1 MTIPI
6 DVAIGLACLAIVL
19 GVFIGAVIGASKRS
33 EPENLSAH
41 VVSAMREVEEW
52 ECPRLVEWDETT
64 RARFRAQQAARRI
77 A

>member
-6 DVAIGLACLAIVL
+6 DVAIGLACIAIVL
-19 GVFIGAVIGASKRS
+19 GVFIGAAIGASRRG
-33 EPENLSAH
+33 EPDSLSPQVIA
-41 VVSAMREVEEW
+41 AMREVEEW

-64 RARFRAQQAARRI
+64 RAKFRAQQVARRV